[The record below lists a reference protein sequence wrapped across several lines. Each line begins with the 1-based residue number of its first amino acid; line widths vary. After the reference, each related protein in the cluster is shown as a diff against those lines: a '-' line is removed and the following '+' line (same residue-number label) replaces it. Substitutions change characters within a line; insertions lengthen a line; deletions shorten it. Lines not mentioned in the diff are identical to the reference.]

1 MGHGSNV
8 KFPYDLKKKPWEQT
22 ILPFN
27 RWHPEVP
34 TVARVKCGEVFSVE
48 IADWTGGQIGNN
60 DSANDVRDV
69 ELEQVHYLA
78 GPFYVEGAEPGDL
91 LVVDIADIGMLPG
104 PEGQYG
110 FTGVFAKENGG
121 GFLVEHYPDAK
132 KAIWDYE
139 GIYCR
144 SRHIE
149 GVRFAG
155 ITHPGLIGTLPSKEL
170 LATWNKREKELFETN
185 PGRVP
190 PLCALPNP
198 EKAIPGSATGAVA
211 DRIKKNGARTVPGR
225 EHGGNCDIKNLS
237 RGSRVYFPVYVKG
250 AGLGLGDFHFSQG
263 DGEISF
269 CGAVETA
276 AWTDLVV
283 DVIKDGMAKYS
294 ITNNPVFMP
303 GPVEPRYSEYL
314 VFEGI
319 SVDEFEGKVHYMDAH
334 IAYRR
339 ACLNAIDYLKNF
351 GYTGEQVYLLLSTC
365 PCEGRV
371 SGIVDIPHAVCT
383 LAIPT
388 EIFDFDIRPSSGGPT
403 KADRGKQ
410 ADCT

>member
-1 MGHGSNV
+1 MAYGVNV

-22 ILPFN
+22 VLPFN
-27 RWHPEVP
+27 RWHPDVP
-34 TVARVKCGEVFSVE
+34 MVERVKPGEVFSIE
-48 IADWTGGQIGNN
+48 ICDWTGGQIHDN

-91 LVVDIADIGMLPG
+91 LVVDILDIGMLPG
-104 PEGQYG
+104 PQGQFG

-121 GFLVEHYPDAK
+121 GFLVDHFPDAK
-132 KAIWDYE
+132 KAIWKYE
-139 GIYCR
+139 GIYCK

-155 ITHPGLIGTLPSKEL
+155 LSHPGLIGTLPSAEL
-170 LATWNKREKELFETN
+170 LAKWNKREKELFDSN

-190 PLCALPNP
+190 PLCAMPNP
-198 EKAIPGSATGAVA
+198 DKAMPGTATGAIA
-211 DRIKKNGARTVPGR
+211 DRIRQDGARTVPGR

-237 RGSRVYFPVYVKG
+237 RGSRVYFPVFVKG
-250 AGLGLGDFHFSQG
+250 GGLGLGDFHFSQG

-276 AWTDLVV
+276 AWADLSVDIIKGGVEKYNVV
-283 DVIKDGMAKYS
+283 
-294 ITNNPVFMP
+294 NPIFKP
-303 GPVEPRYSEYL
+303 GPVEPRYSEWL

-334 IAYRR
+334 VAYRR
-339 ACLNAIDYLKNF
+339 ACLNAIEYLKTF
-351 GYTGEQVYLLLSTC
+351 GYTGEQAYLLLSCC

-383 LAIPT
+383 LALPT
-388 EIFDFDIRPSSGGPT
+388 EIFDFNIVPSSVGPT
-403 KADRGKQ
+403 KADHGKQ